1 MKAKIIVGIL
11 VLGLACLSGCKD
23 SKAKGQKQN
32 EVTTENS
39 NKESNMD
46 ESNTDES
53 KVQVYREPTE
63 EELKILEDCNLSN
76 DSMRKIK
83 EEGMNIGT
91 QSFVDTAKIMLNYLR
106 EKYGEEF
113 KVVGGEIPGII
124 SGDYSILA
132 EAVDGEHS
140 GEQFEVYYLVD
151 DDGNPYCEDGYFA
164 ILKGAEVQEY
174 LQNIAQE
181 AGVDIKV
188 IAALDGNVTKKY
200 NKDTTIEEIENLN
213 RKRGIQIYIY
223 GYVRP
228 EMSDEVFQEQ
238 AQKLETELKKNNLRI
253 SYTVFR
259 LIDNEKYD
267 YIQEYSDIDIAFPR
281 GTSSEEEYNLRYDE
295 YIKGKE

>member
-1 MKAKIIVGIL
+1 MKTKIIVGIL

-32 EVTTENS
+32 EVTTEN
-39 NKESNMD
+39 NKENSNE

-53 KVQVYREPTE
+53 EMQVYRDPTE
-63 EELKILEDCNLSN
+63 EELQILEDCNISN

-132 EAVDGEHS
+132 EAVNGEHS

-164 ILKGAEVQEY
+164 ILKRAEVQEY

-181 AGVDIKV
+181 AGTDIKV
-188 IAALDGNVTKKY
+188 IVSLEGNVGKKY
-200 NKDTTIEEIENLN
+200 NKDTTVEEIKNLN
-213 RKRGIQIYIY
+213 KKGKIEIYFF

-228 EMSDEVFQEQ
+228 EMSDEEFQKQ
-238 AQKLETELKKNNLRI
+238 VKKLEEQLRETNLCI
-253 SYTVFR
+253 DYTVWR
-259 LIDNEKYD
+259 LIDNEKFD
-267 YIQEYSDIDIAFPR
+267 YIQEYSDISIAFPR
-281 GTSSEEEYNLRYDE
+281 GTDSEEKYNLRYDE
-295 YIKGKE
+295 YIRGKE

>member
-11 VLGLACLSGCKD
+11 LLGLACLSGCKD

-32 EVTTENS
+32 EVTDES
-39 NKESNMD
+39 NKE
-46 ESNTDES
+46 ESEM
-53 KVQVYREPTE
+53 QVYREPTE
-63 EELKILEDCNLSN
+63 EELQILEDCNLSN

>member
-1 MKAKIIVGIL
+1 MKTKILVGIL

-32 EVTTENS
+32 EVTTENNEENS
-39 NKESNMD
+39 NE

-53 KVQVYREPTE
+53 EMQVYREPTE
-63 EELKILEDCNLSN
+63 EELQILEDCNISN

-132 EAVDGEHS
+132 EAVNGEHS

-164 ILKGAEVQEY
+164 ILKRAEVQEY

-181 AGVDIKV
+181 AGTDIKV
-188 IAALDGNVTKKY
+188 IVSLEGNVGKKY
-200 NKDTTIEEIENLN
+200 NKDTTVEEIKNLN
-213 RKRGIQIYIY
+213 KKGKIEIYFF

-228 EMSDEVFQEQ
+228 EMSDEEFQKQ
-238 AQKLETELKKNNLRI
+238 VKKLEEQLRETNLCI
-253 SYTVFR
+253 DYTVWR
-259 LIDNEKYD
+259 LIDNEKFD
-267 YIQEYSDIDIAFPR
+267 YIQEYSDISIAFPR
-281 GTSSEEEYNLRYDE
+281 GTDSEEKYNLRYDE
-295 YIKGKE
+295 YIRGKE

>member
-1 MKAKIIVGIL
+1 MKTKIIVGIL
-11 VLGLACLSGCKD
+11 VLGLVCLSGCKG

-39 NKESNMD
+39 SEESNRD

-63 EELKILEDCNLSN
+63 EELQILEDCNLSN

-151 DDGNPYCEDGYFA
+151 EAGNPYCEDGYFA
-164 ILKGAEVQEY
+164 ILKSAEFQQMMQER
-174 LQNIAQE
+174 ADATGE
-181 AGVDIKV
+181 GWKV
-188 IAALDGNVTKKY
+188 FAVLDGTYGEKY
-200 NKDTTIEEIENLN
+200 KKDTILSENDLEILQGE
-213 RKRGIQIYIY
+213 
-223 GYVRP
+223 VRCVMKP
-228 EMSDEVFQEQ
+228 E
-238 AQKLETELKKNNLRI
+238 K
-253 SYTVFR
+253 
-259 LIDNEKYD
+259 
-267 YIQEYSDIDIAFPR
+267 
-281 GTSSEEEYNLRYDE
+281 SEEEYEQQKEELEQVNSDMSGIGKNVNILYCQMLKQEEYDKLQTFEDFMDVLLRHNEKTPLY
-295 YIKGKE
+295 KGGKWS